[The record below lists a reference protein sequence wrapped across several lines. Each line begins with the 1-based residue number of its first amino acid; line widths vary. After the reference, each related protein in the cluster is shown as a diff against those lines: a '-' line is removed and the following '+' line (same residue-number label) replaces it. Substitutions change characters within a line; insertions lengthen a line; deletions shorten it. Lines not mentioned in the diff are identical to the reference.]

1 MRQIAGDVLEAIG
14 GFANVAASDVCMTRL
29 RIVTEDPALVDTDA
43 LADARGV
50 LGFVRR
56 GETGI
61 EVVFGPGKVEAVHD
75 EFQALVA
82 EGMASLPGPPTEADQ
97 DPVAPAEDAGIDET
111 ATVPDPQPADAAEP
125 VTAPEAAQYPSD
137 PAPPITVHIIPGAQ
151 RNPLRDAALAQLDQ
165 GDADDAPD
173 QDETVATPPA
183 PEAPG
188 ALDELVS
195 LLSTVDELDDGDVP
209 VEDDEA
215 DLVDGGSDFDADA
228 TADDAPV
235 PSDGPGPEPAPSEP
249 APAREA
255 RLLVINGPNI
265 NMLGIREPAI
275 YGHDTYQDLL
285 DLCQRAAAEAGFARC
300 SCFQSNHEGD
310 IVDAIQDAYD
320 TYDGIVINPGAYT
333 HTSVAILDAAKA
345 VALPMVEVHISQVD
359 ERESFRQ
366 VSYVRAACFET
377 IQGQGIEGY
386 RTAILDLARH
396 IGL

>member
-82 EGMASLPGPPTEADQ
+82 EGMAFLPGTPTEADQ
-97 DPVAPAEDAGIDET
+97 DLAAPAEDADDEDET
-111 ATVPDPQPADAAEP
+111 G
-125 VTAPEAAQYPSD
+125 TAPEPQPTDAADAPEPVSAPEVAPYPAD

-183 PEAPG
+183 PETPD

-195 LLSTVDELDDGDVP
+195 LLSTVDEADDGDVIT
-209 VEDDEA
+209 EDDEA
-215 DLVDGGSDFDADA
+215 DLDAGGSDSDAD
-228 TADDAPV
+228 TADASDAP
-235 PSDGPGPEPAPSEP
+235 GPAPAPSEP
-249 APAREA
+249 TPAREA

-275 YGHDTYQDLL
+275 YGRDTYQDLL
-285 DLCQRAAAEAGFARC
+285 DLCQSAAAEAGFARC